1 MAVSTGVQIARY
13 YDFFR
18 DKEIVFTKANLQSLR
33 IDPKQ
38 IYLKYQGAQ
47 WPCLINS
54 S

>member
-13 YDFFR
+13 YDFVR

-38 IYLKYQGAQ
+38 IYLKY
-47 WPCLINS
+47 
-54 S
+54 